1 MAAPPADYREL
12 AHQILTEDRFRAPPL
27 PRPLHGL
34 LDALGGA
41 LAPIGRLVSRA
52 FDAVAGILPGG
63 SATESVLLGAVVVAA
78 AVAATARLTG
88 RTLSDRVAS
97 DRGRPGRPEAIDA
110 ATLEA
115 AADAAERDGHYDQAV
130 RLRFRAG
137 LLRLDELGLVAYR
150 PSLATAAVSR
160 RLGSPAFD
168 ALARRFEEIAY
179 GGQPAGP
186 ADAGQAREVWPRVLA
201 AAGPGKGSPRVL
213 AASGAREGSPPTAA
227 RTARR

>member
-12 AHQILTEDRFRAPPL
+12 AHQILTEDRFRSPPL
-27 PRPLHGL
+27 PRPLPGH

-41 LAPIGRLVSRA
+41 LAPLGRLVSRA
-52 FDAVAGILPGG
+52 FDAVASILPGG

-78 AVAATARLTG
+78 AVAATARLTD
-88 RTLSDRVAS
+88 RTLSDRVAA
-97 DRGRPGRPEAIDA
+97 DRRRPGRAEAIDA

-160 RLGSPAFD
+160 RLASPAFD

-179 GGQPAGP
+179 GGQPAEP
-186 ADAGQAREVWPRVLA
+186 ADAGHAREAWPNVLA
-201 AAGPGKGSPRVL
+201 AAAGPAKGSPRVV
-213 AASGAREGSPPTAA
+213 AAATGSGEGSPPTA
-227 RTARR
+227 TGRR